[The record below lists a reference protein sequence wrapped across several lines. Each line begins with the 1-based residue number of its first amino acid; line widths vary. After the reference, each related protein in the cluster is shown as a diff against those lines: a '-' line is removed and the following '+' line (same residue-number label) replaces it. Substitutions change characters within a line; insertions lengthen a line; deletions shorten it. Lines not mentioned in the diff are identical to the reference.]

1 MEDQKGLIKI
11 DDQGKLPSAKK
22 TSLLAMV
29 DRFIASQDV
38 SKPSRA
44 TYSRQLEAVYLL
56 AYWKRARLR
65 LLIRSRGRISLTT
78 GNIFW
83 RLENPPT
90 PWTDT

>member
-44 TYSRQLEAVYLL
+44 TYYRQLKQFASWLIETGKVEALNMLQRQDILDYRAHLL
-56 AYWKRARLR
+56 ELGKSAN
-65 LLIRSRGRISLTT
+65 TV
-78 GNIFW
+78 
-83 RLENPPT
+83 
-90 PWTDT
+90 